1 MLPDSKYIE
10 EIYHFK
16 GAWEVPSF
24 CKLKVI
30 SKPDKTIIITT
41 ELYESNPGTSVTS
54 WVDKLATELI
64 QKFKINPGQLT
75 FIVHNPDRKSNL
87 EFFKETFDIVS
98 FAWDGEKFINPSWKR
113 ITKEELDLL
122 IG

>member
-1 MLPDSKYIE
+1 MISEAKYIDQ
-10 EIYHFK
+10 IYHFK
-16 GAWEVPSF
+16 GAWDVPSF
-24 CKLKVI
+24 CELKII
-30 SKPDKTIIITT
+30 SKPVKTIIITT

-64 QKFKINPGQLT
+64 QKFKINPEQLT

-98 FAWDGEKFINPSWKR
+98 FEWKEEKFINPSWKR
-113 ITKEELDLL
+113 ITKQELDFL
-122 IG
+122 IS

>member
-1 MLPDSKYIE
+1 MIPNSKYIDH
-10 EIYHFK
+10 IYHFK

-24 CKLKVI
+24 CELKII

-54 WVDKLATELI
+54 WVD
-64 QKFKINPGQLT
+64 
-75 FIVHNPDRKSNL
+75 IVHNPDRKSNL

-98 FAWDGEKFINPSWKR
+98 FEWKGEKFINPSWKR
-113 ITKEELDLL
+113 ITKQELDFL
-122 IG
+122 IS

>member
-1 MLPDSKYIE
+1 MLPDSKYID

-24 CKLKVI
+24 CELKII
-30 SKPDKTIIITT
+30 SKPVKTIIITT

-64 QKFKINPGQLT
+64 QKFKINPDQLT

-98 FAWDGEKFINPSWKR
+98 FEWKGEKFINPSWKR
-113 ITKEELDLL
+113 ITKQELDFL
-122 IG
+122 IS